1 MKEYKVKVI
10 EEIDDYIDEIRY
22 QEILNPEEKTLY
34 SVCNLDRYPE
44 DATIERDLV
53 SAFEY
58 IDILNAGIELA
69 KQGYDKV
76 TYTYYNE

>member
-1 MKEYKVKVI
+1 MKEYKVEVI
-10 EEIDDYIDEIRY
+10 EEYDDYVDAIRY
-22 QEILNPEEKTLY
+22 QEVISPEDKSIY
-34 SVCNLDRYPE
+34 SVCSMWDCPE

-76 TYTYYNE
+76 TYTCCDE

>member
-22 QEILNPEEKTLY
+22 QEVLMYECPK
-34 SVCNLDRYPE
+34 

-76 TYTYYNE
+76 TYTCCDE